1 MTVKNRIW
9 MTGSLEWFGYVDD
22 EEVYLGSREVPIP
35 LEEGDRWTNA
45 VGDIFQVVDGEIRRI
60 GREEPPQKYW

>member
-1 MTVKNRIW
+1 MAIKNKIW

-22 EEVYLGSREVPIP
+22 EEVYLGSREVPVP

-45 VGDIFQVVDGEIRRI
+45 VGDIFQVVDGEIRHL
-60 GREEPPQKYW
+60 GREEPPKKFW